1 MDQVK
6 KSDLVIFIVGI
17 MIFGLLLLIPDLP
30 DSMIYVST
38 VRASI
43 QALKGQSD
51 PSDLAQDVI
60 GFRALVRQ
68 QNPYPVLGL
77 AVQELDIEWD
87 VKHLSA
93 HPPTVFLFVAPIA
106 FLPWGLAAMLWAWAM
121 LGLLGCTFRLY
132 GMSWPAAWGWT
143 CIAFLWP
150 PILTSLGQVTI
161 IWLLGWTIGCLYA
174 RRHFWVNGLGI
185 GLASLTKLVPI
196 LMVACFILSK
206 KRGHVLWGVLLV
218 WVIALVILMLLS
230 PQALYQYV
238 VTNRLNSME
247 MILRDD
253 NASLLA
259 VGYRSLGWLGTGCG
273 LAFLGLVVWANK
285 DRLFDP
291 SDRSPSWNLWIVMS
305 YVIVNL
311 LPVFWIYSF
320 TPLLPVIISLL
331 TKRKL
336 FSVFIGGTCLAVP
349 FFVPSWG
356 SATVFPFVIINLL
369 LGIGLI
375 ADALPCKIFTAQ
387 TLKDMILQR

>member
-6 KSDLVIFIVGI
+6 KSDWVIFIVGI
-17 MIFGLLLLIPDLP
+17 VIFGLLLLISDLP

-60 GFRALVRQ
+60 GFRALARQ

-77 AVQELDIEWD
+77 AVRELGMEWD
-87 VKHLSA
+87 VKHLST

-121 LGLLGCTFRLY
+121 LGLLGCTFRMY
-132 GMSWPAAWGWT
+132 GMSWQAAWGWT
-143 CIAFLWP
+143 CIAFFWP
-150 PILTSLGQVTI
+150 PILTSLGQITI
-161 IWLLGWTIGCLYA
+161 IWLFGWAIGYHYS
-174 RRHFWVNGLGI
+174 RRHSWVSGLGI
-185 GLASLTKLVPI
+185 GVASLTKLVPI
-196 LMVACFILSK
+196 LMVACFVSNK
-206 KRGHVLWGVLLV
+206 KRWHVLWGLLLV
-218 WVIALVILMLLS
+218 WGIALVILILLS
-230 PQALYQYV
+230 PQALFQYV
-238 VTNRLNSME
+238 DTNRLNSVE

-291 SDRSPSWNLWIVMS
+291 SDRSPSWNLWMVMS

-349 FFVPSWG
+349 FIVPSWG
-356 SATVFPFVIINLL
+356 SVTVFPFVVINLL

-375 ADALPCKIFTAQ
+375 ADALPFKVLTAQ
-387 TLKDMILQR
+387 TLKDMV

>member
-174 RRHFWVNGLGI
+174 RRHFWVNVDQTRSDFDGSLFHSEQEARACALG
-185 GLASLTKLVPI
+185 
-196 LMVACFILSK
+196 
-206 KRGHVLWGVLLV
+206 GVV
-218 WVIALVILMLLS
+218 G
-230 PQALYQYV
+230 
-238 VTNRLNSME
+238 
-247 MILRDD
+247 
-253 NASLLA
+253 
-259 VGYRSLGWLGTGCG
+259 VGYCFSDLDAVVAASTISIRCYQSL
-273 LAFLGLVVWANK
+273 K
-285 DRLFDP
+285 FDGDDP
-291 SDRSPSWNLWIVMS
+291 AR
-305 YVIVNL
+305 
-311 LPVFWIYSF
+311 
-320 TPLLPVIISLL
+320 
-331 TKRKL
+331 
-336 FSVFIGGTCLAVP
+336 
-349 FFVPSWG
+349 
-356 SATVFPFVIINLL
+356 
-369 LGIGLI
+369 
-375 ADALPCKIFTAQ
+375 
-387 TLKDMILQR
+387 